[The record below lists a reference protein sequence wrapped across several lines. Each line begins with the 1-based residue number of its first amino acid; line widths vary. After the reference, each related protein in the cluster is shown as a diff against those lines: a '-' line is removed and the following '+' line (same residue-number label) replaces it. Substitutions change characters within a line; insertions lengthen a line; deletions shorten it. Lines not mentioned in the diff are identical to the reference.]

1 MSIGTRRYVP
11 FRCPTCGKPAVRVI
25 ETREW
30 QGAIRRKRRC
40 TGDPRHIVE
49 TRETLAT
56 TESVH
61 I

>member
-40 TGDPRHIVE
+40 PDGHVMV
-49 TRETLAT
+49 TRETVAA
-56 TESVH
+56 
-61 I
+61 